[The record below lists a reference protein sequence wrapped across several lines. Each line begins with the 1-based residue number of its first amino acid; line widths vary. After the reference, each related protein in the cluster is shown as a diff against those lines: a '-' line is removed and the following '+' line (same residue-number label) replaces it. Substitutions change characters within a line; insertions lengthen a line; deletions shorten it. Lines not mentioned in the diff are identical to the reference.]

1 MLFTPI
7 YYISNLIIKFIVR
20 RVNLPSTFLTLAP
33 NLFFLSRSLIRS
45 EGLLPTIRT
54 LRFIKAEIS
63 RGGTISAIISNHR
76 LNPIVVGAITRIL
89 YGSWSECLS
98 NAKTINKTFKW
109 FLLSIVLSKFSSVI
123 YLLLR
128 LLIGSILAALG
139 IFFSPDLASYSLLK
153 DLSYHFIEF
162 IQNHSPLKFIS
173 ASSIEGPDL
182 LQGSAEVEEVIPNNN
197 SYTLFS
203 FLFFGLIGGTLGL
216 IVVDYYYHDF
226 VSNIPVVGTFADYI
240 NSGIN
245 YVYSYFNSGNQSSVD
260 SITPSGAP
268 SAPSVAGEAIS
279 RSSSGGSDIT
289 ITPNVFNSPT
299 SSLITPP
306 STPEP
311 GINPWD

>member
-1 MLFTPI
+1 MLFSPL
-7 YYISNLIIKFIVR
+7 YHISSLIIKFIVR
-20 RVNLPSTFLTLAP
+20 RVNLPSIFMSLAP

-45 EGLLPTIRT
+45 EGLMPTIRT
-54 LRFIKAEIS
+54 LRFINAEIG
-63 RGGTISAIISNHR
+63 RGGTISAIISNHS
-76 LNPIVVGAITRIL
+76 LNPIVVGAVTRIL
-89 YGSWSECLS
+89 FGSWSECLN

-139 IFFSPDLASYSLLK
+139 ILFSPDLASYSLLK
-153 DLSYHFIEF
+153 DLSYNFIDF

-173 ASSIEGPDL
+173 TPSIVEDI
-182 LQGSAEVEEVIPNNN
+182 EETFEEVIPNNN
-197 SYTLFS
+197 SYSLFS

-216 IVVDYYYHDF
+216 LVVNYYYHDF
-226 VSNIPVVGTFADYI
+226 VSNIPLIGTF
-240 NSGIN
+240 
-245 YVYSYFNSGNQSSVD
+245 VD
-260 SITPSGAP
+260 SITSGFNYVKSYLYGGNITEQSP
-268 SAPSVAGEAIS
+268 PGGEVIRAEVIS

-289 ITPNVFNSPT
+289 ITPA
-299 SSLITPP
+299 LITPP

>member
-139 IFFSPDLASYSLLK
+139 ILFSPDLASYSLLK
-153 DLSYHFIEF
+153 DLSYHFIDF

-173 ASSIEGPDL
+173 TPSIVEDI
-182 LQGSAEVEEVIPNNN
+182 EENFEEVIPNNN
-197 SYTLFS
+197 SYSLFS

-216 IVVDYYYHDF
+216 LVVNYYYHDF
-226 VSNIPVVGTFADYI
+226 VSNIPVIGTFVDSVS
-240 NSGIN
+240 SGFN
-245 YVYSYFNSGNQSSVD
+245 YVKSYFYGGNITEQSPIEV
-260 SITPSGAP
+260 IRTE
-268 SAPSVAGEAIS
+268 VIS
-279 RSSSGGSDIT
+279 RSSSVGSDLT
-289 ITPNVFNSPT
+289 ITPA
-299 SSLITPP
+299 LITPP
-306 STPEP
+306 TTPEP